1 MSVYRTVVSVILIYS
16 LSVLLGHFIV
26 VWLMNLMLG
35 TNRTGGPHPR
45 AWAVGFVERTIYTS
59 CLLLGLPFS
68 AIGGWLVLKGLVQF
82 NPKGSPTTTTI
93 DFLTDYY
100 SYLIGTGLSLIV
112 GVGFGLLGR
121 LLLQLPPVPRIP

>member
-1 MSVYRTVVSVILIYS
+1 MIYRAVVSVILTYS
-16 LSVLLGHFIV
+16 LSLILGHFIV
-26 VWLMNLMLG
+26 VWLMNLMFG
-35 TNRTGGPHPR
+35 KDRTGGPHPR
-45 AWAVGFVERTIYTS
+45 AWAVGLVERTIYTS

-82 NPKGSPTTTTI
+82 NPKGTPTTSTI

-121 LLLQLPPVPRIP
+121 LLLHLPVAPRTS